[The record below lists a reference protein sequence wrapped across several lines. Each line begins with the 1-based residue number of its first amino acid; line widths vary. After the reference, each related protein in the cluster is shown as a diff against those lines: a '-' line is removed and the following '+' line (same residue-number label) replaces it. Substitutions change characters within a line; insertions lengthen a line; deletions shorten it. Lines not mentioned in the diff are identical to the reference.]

1 LKLDARFQYW
11 HLTVRR
17 TGVVVVVIDVVGRP
31 EVGYDFAALVPRVLV
46 SSFPQLVTVEATVW
60 LSLIMGLEEGV

>member
-1 LKLDARFQYW
+1 M
-11 HLTVRR
+11 
-17 TGVVVVVIDVVGRP
+17 VVIDVGRP

-60 LSLIMGLEEGV
+60 LSLMMGLEEGV